1 MQPDSLLFIY
11 LFLPLCLL
19 AYYLTPARGRNT
31 VLLMLSLLVFLSL
44 DILFTP
50 LLIASCLIDYMA
62 GRVIEKN
69 RDKTILCRFI
79 LCVAAAKDLTTVIV
93 MIVYRD
99 LFSFILPLGSVV
111 VSLLSL
117 SYVYDIYREK
127 AGSQKNPINM
137 LTYTMM
143 FPRLYYGPLTR
154 YGQMEYDLGHRKASL
169 SLLCDGLILFIQGLA
184 KKVLIA
190 DGITRV
196 MDMIALL
203 PGYNQS
209 ILSCWIYFLSKIM
222 WIYFFYCGYLEMG
235 AGLCMVFG
243 FNVRSGFHHPYMAK
257 SVTSFLNRFNNSL
270 QEYVEHYVLDPLESR
285 VRSPWLKAGAL
296 FLGLCVLCAF
306 YKASVNMALG
316 ALLLTA
322 LLCYEQW
329 NFSRTKR
336 QLKPPSVLAHLGVM
350 AAIGVFMALAMTDS
364 PLETWRLLGCLTGIG
379 AGGMALYNQQII
391 YILTTNYAALIVGV
405 IFCTDIFSRLASR
418 FSRSKSYLINL
429 IIIVVNVFIL
439 VVTTAYLI
447 R

>member
-11 LFLPLCLL
+11 LFLPVSLIV
-19 AYYLTPARGRNT
+19 YYLVPAKGRNT
-31 VLLMLSLLVFLSL
+31 VLLLLSLVVFLSL

-69 RDKTILCRFI
+69 RDKNILCRFI

-99 LFSFILPLGSVV
+99 MFHFILPLGSVV

-117 SYVYDIYREK
+117 SYVYDIYRERAK
-127 AGSQKNPINM
+127 AQKNPVNM
-137 LTYTMM
+137 LAYAMM

-169 SLLCDGLILFIQGLA
+169 SLMCDGLILFIQGLA

-196 MDMIALL
+196 LEMIAQL
-203 PGYNQS
+203 PVYNQS
-209 ILSCWIYFLSKIM
+209 TLSCWIYFLSKIM

-257 SVTSFLNRFNNSL
+257 TVTSFLNRFNNSL
-270 QEYVEHYVLDPLESR
+270 QEYVEHYVFDPLQSR
-285 VRSPWLKAGAL
+285 LRSPWLKAAAL
-296 FLGLCVLCAF
+296 FLALCIICAF
-306 YKASVNMALG
+306 YKASVNLALG
-316 ALLLTA
+316 AVLLTG
-322 LLCYEQW
+322 LLCYERW
-329 NFSRTKR
+329 NAASAKR

-350 AAIGVFMALAMTDS
+350 AAIGVFMLLAMTGS
-364 PLETWRLLGCLTGIG
+364 PLEARKMLGYLVGLG
-379 AGGMALYNQQII
+379 GGMELYNQQII

-405 IFCTDIFSRLASR
+405 IFCSDLFSRLASK
-418 FSRSKSYLINL
+418 FSRSKSYLVNL
-429 IIIVVNVFIL
+429 IIIVVNVLIL